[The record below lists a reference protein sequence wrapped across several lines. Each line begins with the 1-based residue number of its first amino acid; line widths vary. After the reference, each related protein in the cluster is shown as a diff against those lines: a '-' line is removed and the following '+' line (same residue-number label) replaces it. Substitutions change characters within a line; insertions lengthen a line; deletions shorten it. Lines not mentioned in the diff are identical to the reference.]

1 MTETAPTVDATSSSE
16 RIGRYSRSD
25 LAAMVGKR
33 GRKPPEF
40 YEAYPEQRRE
50 PAEPKAPKA
59 ERATKSGSSR
69 AGRKAAALVI
79 DDDALA
85 AQVRAASPAVR
96 KLISDLLAVV
106 GQEASAVPATL
117 ASEAAAAP
125 EVRTVTISEPVYADP
140 EVEAD
145 PALAG

>member
-1 MTETAPTVDATSSSE
+1 MTPATQPVDATSSAE
-16 RIGRYSRSD
+16 RIGRYLRSD

-50 PAEPKAPKA
+50 PVEPKAPKA
-59 ERATKSGSSR
+59 EKPRAS
-69 AGRKAAALVI
+69 RKAAIADI
-79 DDDALA
+79 DDDVLA
-85 AQVRAASPAVR
+85 AQVRAAAPAVR

-106 GQEASAVPATL
+106 GQAAPSVSATPVTEAATV
-117 ASEAAAAP
+117 SEA
-125 EVRTVTISEPVYADP
+125 RTVTISEPVYADP
-140 EVEAD
+140 EIEAD

>member
-1 MTETAPTVDATSSSE
+1 MTETAPIVDATSSSE
-16 RIGRYSRSD
+16 RIGRYRRSD

-50 PAEPKAPKA
+50 PAEPKA

-69 AGRKAAALVI
+69 AGRKATALVI

-106 GQEASAVPATL
+106 GQEASAVPAIL
-117 ASEAAAAP
+117 ASETAAAP

-145 PALAG
+145 SALAG

>member
-1 MTETAPTVDATSSSE
+1 MTETTPSVDATSSSE

-40 YEAYPEQRRE
+40 YAAYPEQRRE
-50 PAEPKAPKA
+50 PVVPKAPKA
-59 ERATKSGSSR
+59 ERATKSG
-69 AGRKAAALVI
+69 GRKAAALVI
-79 DDDALA
+79 DDDTLA

-106 GQEASAVPATL
+106 GQETATVP
-117 ASEAAAAP
+117 ASEAAAVP
-125 EVRTVTISEPVYADP
+125 EARTMTISEPVYADP
-140 EVEAD
+140 EIEAD

>member
-1 MTETAPTVDATSSSE
+1 MSETTSTADATSSSE

-50 PAEPKAPKA
+50 PSEPKAPKA
-59 ERATKSGSSR
+59 ERATKSGVPR
-69 AGRKAAALVI
+69 ADRKSVALGI

-85 AQVRAASPAVR
+85 VQVRAASPAVR

-106 GQEASAVPATL
+106 GQDAPTVPAT
-117 ASEAAAAP
+117 AAAP
-125 EVRTVTISEPVYADP
+125 VPAAQTGTISEPVYADP
-140 EVEAD
+140 EIEAD
-145 PALAG
+145 PTLAG